1 LSKRCRSSAP
11 SRTEDGES
19 AEEVANGPGGHGANT
34 SHDVGLVGDGA
45 SAVAP
50 SNGQGGFKAN
60 QRATLGI
67 ATAGVFVLPHLH
79 PAPQPKVFHASSHG
93 SGYHASR
100 SALATIYARSRI
112 RTSENPP
119 STHSGV

>member
-34 SHDVGLVGDGA
+34 SHDVGIVGDGA
-45 SAVAP
+45 SDVAP
-50 SNGQGGFKAN
+50 SNGQGSFKAN

-79 PAPQPKVFHASSHG
+79 PAPQPKVFHAS
-93 SGYHASR
+93 R